1 MAIRFLLFVAL
12 SSLAV
17 GAQAAKKDTLTEV
30 IQWRLS
36 LDADG
41 KIESLK
47 PVNPEYLPDVRK
59 QLEPIV
65 RAWHFTPGKLDGRP
79 APTETTLGVKI
90 AFEAESTNAIRY
102 HAHIRSAGTGATYEH
117 MVTPH
122 YPESSLKLRQQG
134 GVMLRISYDAK
145 GAITSVR
152 DMPEMSTGH
161 VSSDMTQAAIDAVKH
176 WTFRT
181 ESVAGHGIAGEAL
194 VPVCFEIGDAHCQW
208 KPWPG
213 RRALETGSMVAL
225 SSVVGLDTG
234 DEARQLP

>member
-1 MAIRFLLFVAL
+1 MRFLLFVVLA
-12 SSLAV
+12 SLAV
-17 GAQAAKKDTLTEV
+17 GAQATNKDTRTEC

-47 PVNPEYLPDVRK
+47 PVDPEHLPDVRK

-65 RAWHFTPGKLDGRP
+65 RAWHFTPGKVDGRP
-79 APTETTLGVKI
+79 APTETTLGVTI
-90 AFEAESTNAIRY
+90 AFEVESTNAIRY
-102 HAHIRSAGTGATYEH
+102 HAHIKSAGTGATYEH
-117 MVTPH
+117 MVTPR
-122 YPESSLKLRQQG
+122 YPESSLKAKEQG
-134 GVMLRISYDAK
+134 GVMLWINYDAK

-152 DMPEMSTGH
+152 DVPEMSAGR

-194 VPVCFEIGDAHCQW
+194 VPVCFKLRDVECKW

-213 RRALETGSMVAL
+213 RRALETGSTVAL
-225 SSVVGLDTG
+225 SSVVGIDTG
-234 DEARQLP
+234 DERHLP